1 MCFRQGETA
10 IHKNVAVAVF
20 IIGMLVTSIVLLS
33 LSIKDVASDEW
44 ALNYGRT
51 TRHVRGEVMGPGR
64 QTLQPDSQLI
74 TFKNTF
80 VPWDIEIDCWTSDGL
95 EVELQIAIQT
105 RYVDKEIKDIFFEF
119 GYESDFKPYVSN
131 VLEKLMRE
139 TCSNYTSFDYYNQ
152 RGAVQSDMLN
162 RIETHLP
169 SLGTHITTGGFLQ
182 LKNIKLPD
190 SFNQAILDRRS
201 AEQDIQVAANQRAQQ
216 LIIANTKLSQA
227 INTGTIIV
235 NDAELTSDAILFDA
249 QQQALAI
256 ESKYDQRLLVYQIA
270 IQSLNMTGDEYI
282 NKVLLVQL
290 MGGNRTST
298 TVFV

>member
-1 MCFRQGETA
+1 MCFRAGNNA
-10 IHKNVAVAVF
+10 YRKNVVLAILIVSV
-20 IIGMLVTSIVLLS
+20 LVISIVLLA

-44 ALNYGRT
+44 ALNYGKT
-51 TRHVRGEVMGPGR
+51 TRHVRGKVMGPGR
-64 QTLQPDSQLI
+64 QTLQPDSKLI

-105 RYVDKEIKDIFFEF
+105 RYVSEEIEEIFFEF
-119 GYESDFKPYVSN
+119 GDESEFKPYVSN

-152 RGAVQSDMLN
+152 RGVIQSDMLT

-190 SFNQAILDRRS
+190 SFNQAILDKRS

-216 LIIANTKLSQA
+216 LIIASTNLSQA
-227 INTGTIIV
+227 INSGTIIV
-235 NDAELTSDAILFDA
+235 NDAELRAEAILFDA

-270 IQSLNMTGDEYI
+270 MQSLNMTGDEYI
-282 NKVLLVQL
+282 SNVLLVQL
-290 MGGNRTST
+290 MGGTRTST